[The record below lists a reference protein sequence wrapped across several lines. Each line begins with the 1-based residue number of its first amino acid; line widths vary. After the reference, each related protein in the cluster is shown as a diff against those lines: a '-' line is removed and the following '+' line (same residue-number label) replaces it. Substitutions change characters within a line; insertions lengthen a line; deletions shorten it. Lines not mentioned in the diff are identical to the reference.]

1 MVTDSK
7 EAMLFAIIVAD
18 VFLGRMNDI
27 ARMSNFVPPKP
38 P

>member
-1 MVTDSK
+1 MVTNSK

-18 VFLGRMNDI
+18 VFPGRMNDP
-27 ARMSNFVPPKP
+27 AHMSKFAPPKP